1 MKWNIADFEHL
12 PVDYKV
18 QCLLPV
24 KDMRIAFDTIMCQ
37 LKCNKGWILHL
48 RQYGTGFA
56 MFYVCDVPA
65 AVWSKKYR
73 ELHIGATIILRMHNT
88 AWNSSNPWYSAG
100 TSAISM

>member
-1 MKWNIADFEHL
+1 LKWNIADLDEM

-24 KDMRIAFDTIMCQ
+24 FDMRIAFDIKIE
-37 LKCNKGWILHL
+37 LFLHL

-56 MFYVCDVPA
+56 MFYQCYVSK

-73 ELHIGATIILRMHNT
+73 ECNIGATIILRMHNT
-88 AWNSSNPWYSAG
+88 AWNSSNRYNIWYAQPWK
-100 TSAISM
+100 